1 MDLLLARPLALPA
14 TRSATESSF
23 GITNL
28 CDLLS
33 IPGSAASAGL
43 FARDAMLSFHW
54 YHRVGPLR
62 TLHTLFLLGVTWR
75 VLLRTLYTTQGTMC
89 ASGLQTVSEA
99 RGSARVWLHKC
110 YLWVCK
116 RISVYKQS
124 SLCVTMELGELPIF
138 GVKSVKI
145 YTGQKNFTR
154 TCPWRPWQ
162 IWGMIDIWLHL
173 GFSS

>member
-1 MDLLLARPLALPA
+1 MDLLLARPLALPV

-124 SLCVTMELGELPIF
+124 SLCVTMELGESQIKLNETQK
-138 GVKSVKI
+138 KSLETWPSSMPLHSANFAI
-145 YTGQKNFTR
+145 YCAKV
-154 TCPWRPWQ
+154 
-162 IWGMIDIWLHL
+162 
-173 GFSS
+173 

>member
-1 MDLLLARPLALPA
+1 MQRAISGAGVLCSMDLLLARPLALPA

-62 TLHTLFLLGVTWR
+62 TLHTLFPSWCHVAGP
-75 VLLRTLYTTQGTMC
+75 
-89 ASGLQTVSEA
+89 
-99 RGSARVWLHKC
+99 SADSLHHPR
-110 YLWVCK
+110 YDVCK
-116 RISVYKQS
+116 RVANSK
-124 SLCVTMELGELPIF
+124 
-138 GVKSVKI
+138 
-145 YTGQKNFTR
+145 
-154 TCPWRPWQ
+154 
-162 IWGMIDIWLHL
+162 
-173 GFSS
+173 